1 MRDIQE
7 KVNDLIKKYDLES
20 SLEIRYIDLVSE
32 VGELGKEILKGN
44 DYGKKDF
51 CNTENL
57 ESEIGDVLFSLVC
70 IANGSNIDLQDAFYK
85 VLKKYK
91 ERFLEKVTLVLAN
104 RLKVLDNYRYDFILL
119 YRITMLKNSKL

>member
-70 IANGSNIDLQDAFYK
+70 IANGSNIDLQDAFDK

-91 ERFLEKVTLVLAN
+91 ERFFEKGN
-104 RLKVLDNYRYDFILL
+104 IGSGK
-119 YRITMLKNSKL
+119 